1 MEINRRENGISNKK
15 LTTQRLNKHTWV
27 QLFSFHHY
35 HSLLLMHW
43 LKWCKLVVLQGC
55 CLCADS
61 HTMAKAQ
68 IDVLHMCMT
77 GELHAPCSA
86 GLFTGCSLF
95 KAQWLE
101 VSGQRHVRLTSR
113 SFSFSS
119 ASVSFT
125 LLTNICRISSSL
137 RCRSPRNS
145 FLLASY
151 VSWRL
156 RRRSDRE

>member
-1 MEINRRENGISNKK
+1 MGKWNFKQKTDSTKIKQTHLSAA
-15 LTTQRLNKHTWV
+15 LQ
-27 QLFSFHHY
+27 FS
-35 HSLLLMHW
+35 SLPFTFTDAPTKVMQTCGAAGMH
-43 LKWCKLVVLQGC
+43 
-55 CLCADS
+55 LCADS

-68 IDVLHMCMT
+68 IDVVHTCMT
-77 GELHAPCSA
+77 VDLHAPCRT

-101 VSGQRHVRLTSR
+101 VSSQQHTRLTSR

-151 VSWRL
+151 VS
-156 RRRSDRE
+156 